1 MHLGRIDQSGLDGGL
16 RQAAVESSMR
26 TKSRLMPAFPMRRLY
41 ASRNLATAPPRS
53 DQARLENDG
62 EQVEFGEVPGLNL
75 EFDIDEPN

>member
-1 MHLGRIDQSGLDGGL
+1 M
-16 RQAAVESSMR
+16 
-26 TKSRLMPAFPMRRLY
+26 Y